1 VDNCITFV
9 VTKKEMEKFK
19 GTSKSWVSFKNE
31 DDANYLIQS
40 NDGYNLAYVTATYV
54 CDEETKAN
62 AKLIAAAPELL
73 KALQESQKYLVE
85 LGTTES
91 GIAYHKN
98 MQAINK
104 ALK

>member
-9 VTKKEMEKFK
+9 TTKKEMEKFK
-19 GTSKSWVSFKNE
+19 GTQGEWKFNQGMEVDSSSRAIYRLSLEE
-31 DDANYLIQS
+31 DPTRKEYNANKKLFDAS
-40 NDGYNLAYVTATYV
+40 R
-54 CDEETKAN
+54 
-62 AKLIAAAPELL
+62 ELL
-73 KALQESQKYLVE
+73 EALQESQKYLVE

-91 GIAYHKN
+91 GMAYHKN